1 MTRQSPEK
9 AQKFDEAHNGNGIF
23 ERVAAWLDSNELE
36 YADYPDGQFFSLR
49 YTGDHGDWRV
59 IVDVGAGSNGRRL
72 LVYSIYPVRV
82 PEGKRPVVAEL
93 LTRINWGL
101 PTGDFEMDWGD
112 GEVRVRTAMPLEQGD
127 FTDKQLEQL
136 FYSNL
141 ALANRYLAGI
151 YGAAFGNVSP
161 EVALEMATVPAK
173 EELQ

>member
-1 MTRQSPEK
+1 MP
-9 AQKFDEAHNGNGIF
+9 I
-23 ERVAAWLDSNELE
+23 
-36 YADYPDGQFFSLR
+36 
-49 YTGDHGDWRV
+49 
-59 IVDVGAGSNGRRL
+59 
-72 LVYSIYPVRV
+72 
-82 PEGKRPVVAEL
+82 
-93 LTRINWGL
+93 
-101 PTGDFEMDWGD
+101 GDFEMDWGD